1 MKILNFIFFINFF
14 YFCLN
19 QTHINNNNNK
29 LNKTNINYSFKIP
42 FTNIFLSN
50 YASFLYSKIANY
62 NIKINEIK
70 KDDLNKENSNLF
82 SSIKYSMI
90 VSMTKAVY
98 KNFYFINLSYEI
110 FIIKALISIFIAFLI
125 NTNLYLLRKNPK
137 LRDLLR
143 ILIVFYSNLSCCFD
157 IKTIDAY
164 FFIIKQVITFL
175 SYFPIKY
182 FINKFI
188 KNKLLNSLFYAIIC
202 SIFEFKII
210 SLINL
215 LKNYYLN

>member
-1 MKILNFIFFINFF
+1 MKILNFIIFISFF

-19 QTHINNNNNK
+19 QTHINNNNK

-90 VSMTKAVY
+90 VSMTKAIY
-98 KNFYFINLSYEI
+98 KNFYFINISYEI

-143 ILIVFYSNLSCCFD
+143 IFIVFYSNLSCCFD

-182 FINKFI
+182 FINKII
-188 KNKLLNSLFYAIIC
+188 KNKLLNSLFYAILC
-202 SIFEFKII
+202 SIIEFKII

-215 LKNYYLN
+215 IKNYYLN

>member
-1 MKILNFIFFINFF
+1 MKILRFVIFFYFF
-14 YFCLN
+14 YFCFN
-19 QTHINNNNNK
+19 QTNIN
-29 LNKTNINYSFKIP
+29 LNKTKINYSFKIP

-50 YASFLYSKIANY
+50 YASFLYSKIENY
-62 NIKINEIK
+62 KIQNEIK
-70 KDDLNKENSNLF
+70 KDVSIIENSSLF

-90 VSMTKAVY
+90 VSTTKAIY
-98 KNFYFINLSYEI
+98 KNFYFINISYEI

-143 ILIVFYSNLSCCFD
+143 ILIIFYSNLSCCLD
-157 IKTIDAY
+157 IKLIDAY

-188 KNKLLNSLFYAIIC
+188 KNKLLNSLLYAIIC

-210 SLINL
+210 LLINL

>member
-1 MKILNFIFFINFF
+1 MKILNFIIFINFF

-19 QTHINNNNNK
+19 QTHINNNNIK
-29 LNKTNINYSFKIP
+29 SNKTNINYSFKIP

>member
-1 MKILNFIFFINFF
+1 MF
-14 YFCLN
+14 
-19 QTHINNNNNK
+19 
-29 LNKTNINYSFKIP
+29 
-42 FTNIFLSN
+42 
-50 YASFLYSKIANY
+50 
-62 NIKINEIK
+62 EI
-70 KDDLNKENSNLF
+70 F

-157 IKTIDAY
+157 IKKID
-164 FFIIKQVITFL
+164 
-175 SYFPIKY
+175 
-182 FINKFI
+182 
-188 KNKLLNSLFYAIIC
+188 
-202 SIFEFKII
+202 
-210 SLINL
+210 L
-215 LKNYYLN
+215 LKINY

>member
-1 MKILNFIFFINFF
+1 MKILNFIIFISFF

-19 QTHINNNNNK
+19 QTHINNNNK

-90 VSMTKAVY
+90 VSMTKAFY
-98 KNFYFINLSYEI
+98 KNFYFINISYEI

-143 ILIVFYSNLSCCFD
+143 IIIVFYSNLSCCFD

-182 FINKFI
+182 FINKII
-188 KNKLLNSLFYAIIC
+188 KNKLLNSLFYAILC
-202 SIFEFKII
+202 SIIEFKII

-215 LKNYYLN
+215 IKNYYLN

>member
-1 MKILNFIFFINFF
+1 MKILNFIIFISFF

-19 QTHINNNNNK
+19 QTHINNNNK
-29 LNKTNINYSFKIP
+29 LNKTNVNYSFKIP

-70 KDDLNKENSNLF
+70 KADLNKENSNLF

-143 ILIVFYSNLSCCFD
+143 IFIVFYSNLSCCFD

>member
-19 QTHINNNNNK
+19 QTHINNNNK
-29 LNKTNINYSFKIP
+29 LNKTNINYNFKIP

-143 ILIVFYSNLSCCFD
+143 IFIVFYSNLSCCLD
-157 IKTIDAY
+157 IKKIDAY

>member
-1 MKILNFIFFINFF
+1 MKILNFIIFISFF

-19 QTHINNNNNK
+19 QTHINNNNK

-70 KDDLNKENSNLF
+70 KDDLNKENSYLF

-90 VSMTKAVY
+90 VSMTKAIY
-98 KNFYFINLSYEI
+98 KNFYFINISYEI

-143 ILIVFYSNLSCCFD
+143 IFIVFYSNLSCCFD

-182 FINKFI
+182 FINKII
-188 KNKLLNSLFYAIIC
+188 KNKLLNSLFYAILC
-202 SIFEFKII
+202 SIIEFKII

-215 LKNYYLN
+215 IKNYYLN

>member
-1 MKILNFIFFINFF
+1 MKILNFIIFINFF

-19 QTHINNNNNK
+19 QTHINNNNIK
-29 LNKTNINYSFKIP
+29 SNKTNINYNFKIP